1 MTGAEVGT
9 FLGSGSTNGAVFD
22 RSDPRTTTAPQP
34 STIMKPVRT
43 PWKGSGPVFNGS
55 VDSWVA
61 LANPVPRVQRE
72 SAFHKPP
79 DWFGPGISLDPRS
92 SNFPCW
98 RDRRRVR
105 PVRGFEPSDPLTWSA
120 IPLDR
125 GGGSHERDH
134 RGFERCL
141 VLETGRPRPRLRERS
156 RMLRLVELAQLDEDS
171 NERHGLVRGASGFYR
186 SRKTPG

>member
-43 PWKGSGPVFNGS
+43 PWKGRGPVFNGS
-55 VDSWVA
+55 VDCWVA

-72 SAFHKPP
+72 SAFHKPQ

-105 PVRGFEPSDPLTWSA
+105 PASRPVKGFEPSVPLTWSA
-120 IPLDR
+120 IPLEGR
-125 GGGSHERDH
+125 ARDLDDVH
-134 RGFERCL
+134 PKVGFVEDSSLEEGGFEPS
-141 VLETGRPRPRLRERS
+141 VPLRVDTDAERS
-156 RMLRLVELAQLDEDS
+156 KPGLTDEDDM
-171 NERHGLVRGASGFYR
+171 RVR
-186 SRKTPG
+186 PL

>member
-1 MTGAEVGT
+1 
-9 FLGSGSTNGAVFD
+9 VFD

-43 PWKGSGPVFNGS
+43 RWKGSGPVFNGS

-72 SAFHKPP
+72 SAFHKPQ

-105 PVRGFEPSDPLTWSA
+105 PASRPVKGFEPSVPLTWSA
-120 IPLDR
+120 IPLEGRARDLTMCTRKSGLQKTPRWR
-125 GGGSHERDH
+125 GTDSNFR
-134 RGFERCL
+134 F
-141 VLETGRPRPRLRERS
+141 PERS
-156 RMLRLVELAQLDEDS
+156 VKRQGRARGRSRILF
-171 NERHGLVRGASGFYR
+171 LVRLSPVRLSGNCLCWHQT
-186 SRKTPG
+186 RKT